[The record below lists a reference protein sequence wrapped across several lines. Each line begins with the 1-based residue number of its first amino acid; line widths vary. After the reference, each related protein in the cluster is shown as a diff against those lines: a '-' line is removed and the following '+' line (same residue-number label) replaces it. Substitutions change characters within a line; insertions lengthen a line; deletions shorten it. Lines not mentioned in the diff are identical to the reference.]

1 MRPLCKGKT
10 QVSSAAP
17 ERACHPLIHATG
29 CRNDEEVPLA
39 KRLRLYCQESLA
51 EAGPRRDMAGVLLG
65 RLLIR
70 ADCQLSLHSFMSW
83 AAAQQQCPERIAVF
97 LVPGNLRAV
106 CRVVQR
112 AVGQVRNAF
121 KASVICSRLGCC

>member
-1 MRPLCKGKT
+1 MAILQGEKSGVMRGLRKNMP
-10 QVSSAAP
+10 S
-17 ERACHPLIHATG
+17 LIHATA
-29 CRNDEEVPLA
+29 CRNDDEVPLA

-70 ADCQLSLHSFMSW
+70 SDCQLSLHSFMSW
-83 AAAQQQCPERIAVF
+83 AAAQQECPERIAVF

-106 CRVVQR
+106 CCVVH
-112 AVGQVRNAF
+112 AMGQV
-121 KASVICSRLGCC
+121 KDAS